1 MNTGIEPER
10 KKTTWRRPMRRNS
23 ISAVCFFFMI
33 TMSVAFFALAEEKK
47 PQEAQAK
54 QLVGQNTP
62 ENEYIIGSGDVLD
75 IALWRDDALARQVV
89 VLSDGR
95 ISFPLVGEIMA
106 AGKTV
111 AQLKKDIADR
121 LADYVPDA
129 VISIEVKQSNSMVVY
144 VTGRVNNP
152 NRFPVNTNVTVLQA
166 ISTAGGLN
174 PFAKKNKIKVFRQE
188 GDKTKVFLFKYDE
201 VVDGKNLEQ
210 NIALKR
216 GDVIVVP

>member
-1 MNTGIEPER
+1 MNTGREPAR
-10 KKTTWRRPMRRNS
+10 KKTTWRRPMRRKI
-23 ISAVCFFFMI
+23 ISMVYFFFVI
-33 TMSVAFFALAEEKK
+33 IIFVTFPAVAQEKK
-47 PQEAQAK
+47 SQETQAK
-54 QLVGQNTP
+54 QAVEQNAP
-62 ENEYIIGSGDVLD
+62 GNEYIIGSGDVLD

-89 VLSDGR
+89 VLSDGK
-95 ISFPLVGEIMA
+95 ISFPLVGEIVA
-106 AGKTV
+106 AGKTI
-111 AQLKKDIADR
+111 AELKKDIADR

-129 VISIEVKQSNSMVVY
+129 VISIEVKQSNSMVIY

-174 PFAKKNKIKVFRQE
+174 PFAKRNKIKIFRQE
-188 GDKTKVFLFKYDE
+188 GDKTRVFLFKYDE
-201 VVDGKNLEQ
+201 VIDGKNLEQ